1 MSLSATSSPRRR
13 ATFDW
18 RSERL
23 LPYVLL
29 APAFVVTLVI
39 VFMPMVQAV
48 WTSFYDLILFKP
60 NASKFVGFGNYVKLF
75 NDPVFWAALWNTLLW
90 IGLTVPLQMG
100 LGLLTALLLNREFP
114 WRGLARALIIIPWA
128 LPSVVIALMWR
139 WIYDPNTGVLN
150 DILIYLSVVQAA
162 VPWLADPKVAIY
174 AIIATL
180 TWQGSVPLLLC
191 RAGGHFREP
200 VVQAASIDGGV
211 ILEVLQSHAG
221 HMHHSWECTTAG
233 LLRVSGRANSMD
245 VIFVMTGGGPGYAT
259 YTLPLYA
266 FIKARQNL
274 DFGYGT
280 SIAVTF
286 TILLERSWFSTS
298 PVPCARLKDDAEK
311 HASPDRHNRFAC
323 SRDRPVRHGTV
334 RVDDTDVTHA
344 DCHPLRH
351 WRLPLAHGLA
361 D

>member
-60 NASKFVGFGNYVKLF
+60 NASKFVGFGNYVTLF

-180 TWQGSVPLLLC
+180 TWQGFPFFAVMIL
-191 RAGGHFREP
+191 AGLQGIPKSQYE
-200 VVQAASIDGGV
+200 AASIDGASSWRQFLHITLPG
-211 ILEVLQSHAG
+211 IAPVLA
-221 HMHHSWECTTAG
+221 TAG
-233 LLRVSGRANSMD
+233 LLRVIWVANSMD

-286 TILLERSWFSTS
+286 TILLGAFVVLYLARTMREVER
-298 PVPCARLKDDAEK
+298 
-311 HASPDRHNRFAC
+311 
-323 SRDRPVRHGTV
+323 
-334 RVDDTDVTHA
+334 
-344 DCHPLRH
+344 
-351 WRLPLAHGLA
+351 
-361 D
+361 

>member
-1 MSLSATSSPRRR
+1 MSLSTTSPMTRRR
-13 ATFDW
+13 AFFEW

-23 LPYVLL
+23 LPYLLL
-29 APAFVVTLVI
+29 APAVVVTLVI
-39 VFMPMVQAV
+39 VFLPMVQAV
-48 WTSFYDLILFKP
+48 WTSFFDLILFRP

-75 NDPVFWAALWNTLLW
+75 NDPVFWTALWNTLLW

-100 LGLLTALLLNREFP
+100 LGLVTALLLNREFP

-150 DILIYLSVVQAA
+150 DILIYLSIVTSA
-162 VPWLADPKVAIY
+162 VPWLADPNVAIY

-180 TWQGSVPLLLC
+180 TWQGFPFFAVMIL
-191 RAGGHFREP
+191 AGLQGIPKSQYE
-200 VVQAASIDGGV
+200 AASIDGASAWRQFVHITLPG
-211 ILEVLQSHAG
+211 IGPVLA
-221 HMHHSWECTTAG
+221 TAG
-233 LLRVSGRANSMD
+233 LLRVIWVANSMD

-259 YTLPLYA
+259 HTLPLYA

-286 TILLERSWFSTS
+286 TILLGAFVVLYLARTMREVER
-298 PVPCARLKDDAEK
+298 
-311 HASPDRHNRFAC
+311 
-323 SRDRPVRHGTV
+323 
-334 RVDDTDVTHA
+334 
-344 DCHPLRH
+344 
-351 WRLPLAHGLA
+351 
-361 D
+361 